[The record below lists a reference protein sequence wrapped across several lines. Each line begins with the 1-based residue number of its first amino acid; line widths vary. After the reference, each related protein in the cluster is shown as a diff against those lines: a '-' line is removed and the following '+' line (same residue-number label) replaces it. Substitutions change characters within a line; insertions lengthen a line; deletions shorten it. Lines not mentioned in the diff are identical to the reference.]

1 MRTSASA
8 NPNASSVSGW
18 IVAAGGCPVTTL
30 KFVTYFICLVDYM
43 ALFFCQFSVCHLEEP
58 ESVVNRKNAFLIH
71 LGLSALVVGTVI
83 VLVMLFWY
91 PAPWMQV
98 IGAANVLG
106 ILVAVDL
113 IVGPCLTLL
122 LYKPGKPG
130 LVFDLCMIGLVQLV
144 ALGYGIHTVYQE
156 RPYYVVFVK
165 DRFEVL
171 AYKDVAAQDI
181 KDEALRRKD
190 WRQPV
195 MAIASMPTDAVAR
208 NRVLEETL
216 FEGKPDIHARPEFW
230 SPYAGNTAEV
240 LAGAKSINELLHWR
254 PELVDELDADMA
266 TDKFVYAPVMGRK
279 QVFSLILDK
288 STGQPVRLVDI
299 DPWTAARTDKRLAH
313 N

>member
-1 MRTSASA
+1 MS
-8 NPNASSVSGW
+8 
-18 IVAAGGCPVTTL
+18 
-30 KFVTYFICLVDYM
+30 
-43 ALFFCQFSVCHLEEP
+43 
-58 ESVVNRKNAFLIH
+58 RKNAFLIH

-91 PAPWMQV
+91 PPPWMQV

-122 LYKPGKPG
+122 LYRPYKPG
-130 LVFDLCMIGLVQLV
+130 LLFDLCMIGLVQLA
-144 ALGYGIHTVYQE
+144 ALVYGVHTVYQE

-171 AYKDVAAQDI
+171 AYKDVDAQDI

-190 WRQPV
+190 WRLPV
-195 MAIASMPTDAVAR
+195 MAIASMPADPVER

-230 SPYAGNTAEV
+230 RPYAGNSAEV
-240 LAGAKSINELLHWR
+240 LAGSKPVTELLDWR
-254 PELVDELDADMA
+254 PDLADEFGADISA
-266 TDKFVYAPVMGRK
+266 DRFVYAPVMGRK
-279 QVFSLILDK
+279 RVFSLVLDK
-288 STGQPVRLVDI
+288 STGQPVELVDI
-299 DPWTAARTDKRLAH
+299 DPWDAASTDKKLAH